1 KQFFNRPLVL
11 LSLFLLTLGV
21 IVYAFLPTSPEKIF
35 RRAEAKMRSDEPSD
49 WEEAIEDLETL
60 QREHPGFREEEVE
73 AFHKKAKGAREG
85 RREARNAR
93 LAGSMSEAHW
103 FFEKG
108 LRLRQQGKQEEARA
122 VWNDLVRAF
131 QDVPAEGPWVER
143 ARTEL
148 ERDKG
153 EERTGTERWESV

>member
-1 KQFFNRPLVL
+1 
-11 LSLFLLTLGV
+11 
-21 IVYAFLPTSPEKIF
+21 
-35 RRAEAKMRSDEPSD
+35 
-49 WEEAIEDLETL
+49 
-60 QREHPGFREEEVE
+60 
-73 AFHKKAKGAREG
+73 
-85 RREARNAR
+85 
-93 LAGSMSEAHW
+93 MSEAHW

-153 EERTGTERWESV
+153 EERTGTERWESVRRALAHARQLAQEGKAGEADRVRKALRALYADDPSARAILDEQ